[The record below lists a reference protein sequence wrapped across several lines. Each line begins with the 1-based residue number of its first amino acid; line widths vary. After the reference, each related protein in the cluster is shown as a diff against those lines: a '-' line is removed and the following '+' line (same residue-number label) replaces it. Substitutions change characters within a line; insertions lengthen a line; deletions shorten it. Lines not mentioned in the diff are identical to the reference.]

1 MRSSVPGK
9 GSPSRKVTLADIAQ
23 VAAVSTATVS
33 RVVSGSAEVKPELR
47 NRILRAAAQLGFDTK
62 RGKKSKIIAFL
73 LCNREVLHPFHSAIL
88 TATEAYCAERGYG
101 VLFLSHQYSLNIT
114 VEEVEAPE
122 ILEER
127 QVVSGVILAGTN
139 SQSLLTFLSNRRVP
153 WVVLGNNVVGPS
165 QEDSSRWVYFDDI
178 TSSYEMIKYL
188 HSLGHRHIGF
198 VGNILLPWYNRR
210 FEGYRRAIEEL
221 KLDLHVSTLNS
232 GEGEEL
238 GYLAT
243 KWLLQ
248 HKHGLTAIFAGDDA
262 AAGGAYK
269 AARDA
274 GLEIPEDLSIAGFND
289 TSEAVSL
296 HPPLTSVHVFTD
308 QLGKQLAETL
318 LLQIDDSESNL
329 ANFKLPTR
337 LIRRE
342 SCAPPSLRQGK
353 K

>member
-1 MRSSVPGK
+1 MPVK

-33 RVVSGSAEVKPELR
+33 RVVSGSAEVKPDLR
-47 NRILRAAAQLGFDTK
+47 DRILRAAAELGFDTK
-62 RGKKSKIIAFL
+62 RSKKSKIIAFL
-73 LCNREVLHPFHSAIL
+73 LCNRGVLHPFHSAVL
-88 TATEAYCAERGYG
+88 TAAEAYCAERGYG
-101 VLFLSHQYSLNIT
+101 VLFLSHQYPLSIT

-165 QEDSSRWVYFDDI
+165 QEDSSRWIYFEDI
-178 TSSYEMIKYL
+178 SSSYEMTMYL
-188 HSLGHRHIGF
+188 HSLGHRHIAF
-198 VGNILLPWYNRR
+198 VGNILLPWYKRR
-210 FEGYRRAIEEL
+210 FEGYRRAMEEL
-221 KLDLHVSTLNS
+221 KLDLYVSSLNS

-238 GYLAT
+238 GYLET

-248 HKHGLTAIFAGDDA
+248 HKQDLTAIFAGDDA

-289 TSEAVSL
+289 TSEALSL

-318 LLQIDDSESNL
+318 LLQLEDAESKSP
-329 ANFKLPTR
+329 NFKLPTR

-342 SCAPPSLRQGK
+342 SCAPPCVRQGRK
-353 K
+353 